1 MYWPSPHEFEFSSER
16 EQLLKEVGISLDGP
30 GTILHDFE
38 VLLSY
43 TREHRLRVTGTHLL
57 PLRELPK
64 INALLTR
71 PLEHGLKRPQ
81 HKSFPHIHG
90 MYLLLRASGL
100 TYIDESDGK
109 PFLIIDDDVDRA
121 WRRLNPTE
129 RYFTLLETW
138 FIRGK
143 PEIIGERGYGFRSI
157 PNTYRDS
164 HEFLMRLPDEGLII
178 AGDKDREDLI
188 RFMPGLYNLGLLDL
202 FGLVD
207 VQYGTPEPGKG
218 WIVDRVARSPFGIA
232 LMTLLHNELFG
243 DFDKILKLEDERE
256 IPFGVLQPALL
267 PYFPQWQNFLSVPKW
282 EFRKGV
288 HILLVSLGPIWR
300 RIAIPAEN
308 SLDTLASTI
317 LNAVSF
323 DHDHLYLFSYQNRY
337 GGLERV
343 HHPYMDEGPWTSEVS
358 VGDVPLQIGQTMTF
372 LFDFG
377 DQWEF
382 DVTLDKVESDMDIK
396 RATILEEHGDP
407 PEQYPTWDDW

>member
-1 MYWPSPHEFEFSSER
+1 
-16 EQLLKEVGISLDGP
+16 
-30 GTILHDFE
+30 
-38 VLLSY
+38 
-43 TREHRLRVTGTHLL
+43 
-57 PLRELPK
+57 
-64 INALLTR
+64 
-71 PLEHGLKRPQ
+71 
-81 HKSFPHIHG
+81 
-90 MYLLLRASGL
+90 
-100 TYIDESDGK
+100 
-109 PFLIIDDDVDRA
+109 
-121 WRRLNPTE
+121 
-129 RYFTLLETW
+129 
-138 FIRGK
+138 
-143 PEIIGERGYGFRSI
+143 
-157 PNTYRDS
+157 
-164 HEFLMRLPDEGLII
+164 
-178 AGDKDREDLI
+178 
-188 RFMPGLYNLGLLDL
+188 
-202 FGLVD
+202 
-207 VQYGTPEPGKG
+207 
-218 WIVDRVARSPFGIA
+218 
-232 LMTLLHNELFG
+232 MTLLHNELFG

-300 RIAIPAEN
+300 QIAIPAEN

-382 DVTLDKVESDMDIK
+382 DVTLEQVDSDMDIK